1 MTRVTFGVSASSF
14 AANMSVRQNAVDH
27 AHEYPMAKKAVEESF
42 YVDDALTGTDS
53 IEEAIQLQN
62 QLQELLSCGK
72 FLLRKWNCSDPA
84 VLDNVPSELRDKHEV
99 QSITNSQED
108 SRFRMEYSI

>member
-1 MTRVTFGVSASSF
+1 M
-14 AANMSVRQNAVDH
+14 
-27 AHEYPMAKKAVEESF
+27 AVEKSSMMR
-42 YVDDALTGTDS
+42 YDALL
-53 IEEAIQLQN
+53 EEAIQLQK

-99 QSITNSQED
+99 QSITNSQAKTKTLG
-108 SRFRMEYSI
+108 FEYQSQFDTYLHLIV